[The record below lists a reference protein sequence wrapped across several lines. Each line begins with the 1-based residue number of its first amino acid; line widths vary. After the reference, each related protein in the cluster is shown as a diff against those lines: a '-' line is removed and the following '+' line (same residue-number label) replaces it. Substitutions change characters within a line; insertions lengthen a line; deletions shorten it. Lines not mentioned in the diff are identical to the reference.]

1 MEDVTIQGQGY
12 ISDSV
17 VGESSHIHAATKLI
31 SGEGAMKMPQ
41 GDLVES
47 HFGAIMGS
55 NVIVGPGSTLSHA
68 VIGNGADIG
77 IGRHLSS
84 TIIADQM
91 QVR

>member
-17 VGESSHIHAATKLI
+17 IGESSHIHAATKFL
-31 SGEGAMKMPQ
+31 SGGGAMKMPQ

-47 HFGAIMGS
+47 HFGTIIGS
-55 NVIVGPGSTLSHA
+55 DVLVGAGSMISHTI
-68 VIGNGADIG
+68 IGNGAEIG
-77 IGRHLSS
+77 IDCHVSS
-84 TIIADQM
+84 AIIADQM

>member
-17 VGESSHIHAATKLI
+17 IGESSHIHAATKLT
-31 SGEGAMKMPQ
+31 SGEGAMKLPQ

-55 NVIVGPGSTLSHA
+55 DVIVGAGCMISHA
-68 VIGNGADIG
+68 IIGNGADIG
-77 IGRHLSS
+77 IGRRISS
-84 TIIADQM
+84 TIIADQV